1 MNGAERGIILR
12 SHNEDARRWFT
23 DGLVFAGCRNM
34 LQKPVTKWCRG
45 YLRNDFPRKPE
56 YSRNPSTRGFSL
68 DDCCM
73 HSSQLRQRAPPA
85 VGAVIRVVA
94 QSVDTGR
101 GRLSLAL
108 AT

>member
-1 MNGAERGIILR
+1 VLDVG
-12 SHNEDARRWFT
+12 T
-23 DGLVFAGCRNM
+23 DGLLHPN
-34 LQKPVTKWCRG
+34 
-45 YLRNDFPRKPE
+45 
-56 YSRNPSTRGFSL
+56 SNPNPDPIPSPNPNVGTDGLLHPNPNPNPDPSPNPNVGTDGL
-68 DDCCM
+68 L

-85 VGAVIRVVA
+85 VGEVIRVVA